1 MLQLT
6 INQHLIVTFKIFE
19 KTEQKSR
26 QLTHTHTH
34 THTHTNTH
42 SHTNGALLKTGN
54 SPKIF
59 ASINHIND

>member
-26 QLTHTHTH
+26 QLSHTHTH
-34 THTHTNTH
+34 THTH